1 MIEIIDW
8 GQRAKNILKLESDT
22 KASLDS
28 GIECV
33 FLRWGNGIYNAG
45 LKQIL
50 PEYSKDIVLVTKTE
64 HSLPGELE
72 REILKLDQ
80 KRLEFRVD
88 ESIDVSGRE
97 YVLKKYGINLVPLTK
112 EESEY
117 VAKHNNYKNYVY

>member
-1 MIEIIDW
+1 MNESIDW

-33 FLRWGNGIYNAG
+33 FLRWGKGIYNAG
-45 LKQIL
+45 LKPVL

-64 HSLPGELE
+64 HSLPNELKGE
-72 REILKLDQ
+72 IIKLDP
-80 KRLEFRVD
+80 KRLEFMID

-97 YVLKKYGINLVPLTK
+97 YMLKKQGINLVQLNK

-117 VAKHNNYKNYVY
+117 VAKHGAYKKYFY